1 MKSSQI
7 ENHFLD
13 LGLDSYP
20 WLWEVFLFILATL
33 IVSYIA
39 RFLFSRLERQLKKT
53 VNLWDDALLDAAR
66 KPAFFLIWLSGFS
79 LVLEVLIAQS
89 EAAIFSS
96 FAPARQLLV
105 WGLLSWFLIRLIS
118 QVEQRLVSADY
129 SSEPV
134 DATTVL
140 ALGKLVRIT
149 VILTASLVALQ
160 TLGYSISG
168 VLAFGGVGGIAVG
181 FAAKDL
187 LSNFF
192 GGLMIYLDRPFA
204 VGDWIRS
211 PDQEIEGT
219 VEHIG
224 WRQSRIRTF
233 DKRPL
238 YIPNSTFAHIS
249 VENPSRMKNRRIYE
263 TIGLRYSDSE
273 NVASIVQSVKEMLQ
287 QHPDIDSNQTLI
299 VNFNAFGA
307 SSLDFFIYTFTRTTN
322 WIEFHEVKQRVLLA
336 VLDIIKEH
344 NADIA
349 YPTSTLKIPDEIQF
363 GQSSE

>member
-1 MKSSQI
+1 MNSSQV
-7 ENHFLD
+7 ETHL
-13 LGLDSYP
+13 LGLKLDSYP
-20 WLWEVFLFILATL
+20 WLWKVFLVILVTL
-33 IVSYIA
+33 FVSYFA
-39 RFLFSRLERQLKKT
+39 RFLFSKLERQLKKT
-53 VNLWDDALLDAAR
+53 VNLWDDALLESAR
-66 KPAFFLIWLSGFS
+66 RPAFFLIWLSGFS
-79 LVLEVLIAQS
+79 LVIEILIVQS
-89 EAAIFSS
+89 NAAIFSS
-96 FAPARQLLV
+96 ISPARQLLV
-105 WGLLSWFLIRLIS
+105 WGLLSWFLIRLIK
-118 QVEQRLVSADY
+118 QVEQRLVSAEY
-129 SSEPV
+129 TSEPV

-149 VILTASLVALQ
+149 VLLTASLVAMQ

-224 WRQSRIRTF
+224 WRQTRIRTF
-233 DKRPL
+233 NKRPL
-238 YIPNSTFAHIS
+238 YVPNSTFAHIS

-263 TIGLRYSDSE
+263 TIGVRYDD
-273 NVASIVQSVKEMLQ
+273 ASSVESIIQQVKDMLQ
-287 QHPDIDSNQTLI
+287 EHPDIDNTQTLI
-299 VNFNAFGA
+299 VNFNAFSA
-307 SSLDFFIYTFTRTTN
+307 SSLDFFIYTFTRTTD
-322 WIEFHEVKQRVLLA
+322 WIEFHEVKQRILLS

-344 NADIA
+344 GADIA
-349 YPTSTLKIPDEIQF
+349 YPTSTLNIPNEILL
-363 GQSSE
+363 GQRSE